1 MLKRILRKIKA
12 SPPPTQAIV
21 PRGADFFADLER
33 SFPGHAPG
41 VVLDVGAN
49 IGQSASALAQRF
61 PSADIY
67 SLEPFPAV
75 FAELQA
81 NVATYSNIHC
91 CNLACGASPG
101 FAFFRSDA
109 DPTMGRLEVRPEQ
122 DAAALPADGTQVEVT
137 TVDAF
142 CGANGLERIGLLKID
157 TEGGDLDVL
166 RGAEDML
173 SAGRIDFVEVEAG
186 MNRDNRYHVPMF
198 EMLGFLEDKGYRLF
212 GIYEQIP
219 EWPTGQPF
227 LRRANLVFLSPEL
240 SRKTEAQFD
249 STRKSCC

>member
-1 MLKRILRKIKA
+1 MNAWRERGQMLKRILRKIKA
-12 SPPPTQAIV
+12 PPPPARPIV
-21 PRGADFFADLER
+21 PRGADLFADIAR
-33 SFPGHAPG
+33 CFPAYAPG
-41 VVLDVGAN
+41 VVLDIGAN
-49 IGQSASALAQRF
+49 IGQSALALAQRF

-81 NVATYSNIHC
+81 KVAEYPRIHC
-91 CNLACGASPG
+91 RNLACGAAPG
-101 FAFFRSDA
+101 SAFFRRDA
-109 DPTMGRLEVRPEQ
+109 DPTMGRLEVCPEQ
-122 DAAALPADGTQVEVT
+122 DVAAPPVDGTQVEVT

-157 TEGGDLDVL
+157 TEGGDMDVL
-166 RGAEDML
+166 RGADGML
-173 SAGRIDFVEVEAG
+173 SAARIDFVEVEAG

-198 EMLGFLEDKGYRLF
+198 EMLGFLEDRDYRLF

-240 SRKTEAQFD
+240 SRQTVA
-249 STRKSCC
+249 